1 VPISLEMSILE
12 PVGGD
17 QLMSERGQCDAIPTV
32 TFLAAGHHRPL
43 AGTKLDCLV
52 TAEVHVC

>member
-1 VPISLEMSILE
+1 MSILE